1 LGQGFF
7 ICTNM
12 NETTKTAKE
21 IPVKVLVA
29 VTLFLFAVFF
39 FAYLAK
45 VVVIGKQDLFDTNV
59 FNFLSSYT
67 TPFVIEVMKVITFF
81 GSATFLLP
89 AYILLVLW
97 LWFKKKQ
104 RRLALD
110 VTLVGLSSDLLKLAL
125 KNGFHRHRPDLPLLE
140 SLKSYSFPS
149 GHALSSFIFASILIY
164 VLWKEDA
171 KPVWKWILSILL
183 ILFSIAIGISR
194 VVLRYHYASDVI
206 AGFCIG
212 FSWVLLTLW
221 LLNKIHFYFLRP
233 KQKI

>member
-1 LGQGFF
+1 
-7 ICTNM
+7 M

-29 VTLFLFAVFF
+29 AALFLIAVFF

-45 VVVIGKQDLFDTNV
+45 VVVIGKQDLFDTQV

-67 TPFVIEVMKVITFF
+67 NPFVVEIMKVITFF

-89 AYILLVLW
+89 AYVLLVLW

-104 RRLALD
+104 KRLALD
-110 VTLVGLSSDLLKLAL
+110 VALIGLSSDLLKLVL
-125 KNGFHRHRPDLPLLE
+125 KNSFHRHRPDLPLLE
-140 SLKSYSFPS
+140 SLKTYSFPS
-149 GHALSSFIFASILIY
+149 GHALSSFIFASLLIY
-164 VLWKEDA
+164 VLWKEDL
-171 KPVWKWILSILL
+171 KPVWKWSLSILL
-183 ILFSIAIGISR
+183 ILFSIAIGVSR

-206 AGFCIG
+206 AGFCVG

-221 LLNKIHFYFLRP
+221 VLNKIHFYFLRP
-233 KQKI
+233 EGKI

>member
-1 LGQGFF
+1 
-7 ICTNM
+7 M
-12 NETTKTAKE
+12 NETTKAAKE

-29 VTLFLFAVFF
+29 VILFLVAVFF

-67 TPFVIEVMKVITFF
+67 TPFVVETMKVITFF
-81 GSATFLLP
+81 GSATFLFP
-89 AYILLVLW
+89 AYLLLVLW

-110 VTLVGLSSDLLKLAL
+110 VALVGLSSDLLKLAL
-125 KNGFHRHRPDLPLLE
+125 KNSFQRQRPDLPLLE

-164 VLWKEDA
+164 VLWKEDV

-221 LLNKIHFYFLRP
+221 LLNKIHFYFLRR